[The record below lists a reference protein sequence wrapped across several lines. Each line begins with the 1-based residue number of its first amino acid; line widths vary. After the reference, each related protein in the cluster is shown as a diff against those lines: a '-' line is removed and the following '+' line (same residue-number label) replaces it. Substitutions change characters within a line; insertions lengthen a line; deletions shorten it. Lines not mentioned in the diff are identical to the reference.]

1 MRQFS
6 ARGAVSL
13 RDTVEAP
20 NRGLLRRPEACLKGH
35 RQWGPAASPGTPL
48 KRGGSHG
55 QCVVNSLGARG
66 SRD

>member
-1 MRQFS
+1 MRQLS

-13 RDTVEAP
+13 RDKVEAP

-35 RQWGPAASPGTPL
+35 RQWDPAASPGAPVV
-48 KRGGSHG
+48 RGGSHG
-55 QCVVNSLGARG
+55 QCAVNSLGASG